1 MKSFA
6 RIEPDGSAIAME
18 RKNAGLQVPK
28 VTNVRRIRIKFPRG
42 RITYSVDPLDDEM
55 QELFPGATRLLFLT
69 QVSLRD
75 GSEVTVEGYGLPFA
89 NPGHPGEGW
98 LNKPRPIVGG
108 KTLIDIIEPYHFTFV
123 VHKPCDVLRRDWH
136 EDQMPPP
143 FCYPYGMVHDW
154 DIKRFDDLIC
164 RNKGHQFWPAWNW
177 VALRFCPNLNDTKR
191 KVDAVCSLQS
201 GRPPSNSLT
210 LDAPELDNYPAGKY
224 TAADELEF
232 RMSLQRALVLGS
244 GFWPVLQAFKA
255 APLSSP
261 KVIEG
266 LEASTTK
273 LRLDESVP
281 VTLPCVPEVNLP
293 KIQDAALTDALMMEV
308 LPTDRAR
315 FRQYF
320 SKRALGLDLMT
331 AGPGFGQTTALS
343 AATLGM
349 VETLGPIFASAP
361 THVTVNTF
369 ATRLYAVSSSA
380 TERYNKGKREKYRIL
395 RKLIVR
401 GYNKEEYEAFQ
412 RLLQHPDGADGAGPN
427 PWKRPGAWSLHLSR
441 AFWLLGCL
449 RSPAAPSIHRD
460 DSLTIHQLQNEPDK
474 DDKLDRLRGTASG
487 AISREEY
494 IRGKMVN
501 KNIIEGLFN
510 RILEVADIVYATPAQ
525 SCGKFYREWK
535 NTKAKGFAID
545 EAANMTRPDLYSL
558 WGNSMMPCILAGDEK
573 QLPPAVITLD
583 EKDGQGN
590 AINRLGRDA
599 KISPLEWDAACPI
612 ELETHRVGRDLE
624 AFAFVKY
631 PELNAPPTG
640 SLQPIFIHC
649 ENSHCHI
656 GPIKKSKGN
665 RDQAIV
671 ALDFI
676 LDFVSSTSGR
686 VHPSQIAIITPYA
699 ANVDVIEGIRKGP
712 AYATLAST
720 KPAKTISS
728 FRAKRVKSSS
738 PSWPQR
744 SKRDPVWQRIN
755 ITST

>member
-143 FCYPYGMVHDW
+143 FCYP
-154 DIKRFDDLIC
+154 
-164 RNKGHQFWPAWNW
+164 
-177 VALRFCPNLNDTKR
+177 
-191 KVDAVCSLQS
+191 LQS

-558 WGNSMMPCILAGDEK
+558 WGNSMMP
-573 QLPPAVITLD
+573 
-583 EKDGQGN
+583 
-590 AINRLGRDA
+590 LGRGMPVCRLWTQLRMATGLFDLSKPFAYPDA
-599 KISPLEWDAACPI
+599 NCTYGPGCRI